1 MADLEK
7 IAESLN
13 IKLSNLQE
21 KKLDHARSEQSIG
34 QKRRAWLIDQEK
46 NDEKGSMNLFN
57 KTDLS
62 IGFINSIN
70 RPLLEKGSI
79 KGVYKP
85 LLISLQN
92 LRSNPLKIIQ
102 YLFELSRNQDEKIT
116 GKTTQSEI
124 MKNLEISKDSAK
136 TAIRF
141 LLKNKLIERVNFQ
154 IGKMGWSKYKIKKE
168 LYNELEEAY
177 KNGSINPI
185 KQKGSNNSS
194 SYINTTTIK
203 DKPLLTWDDIDISPL
218 ENIGLTKKHLLQL
231 KKNQPEIV
239 QESIDHFAYGIKYSA
254 KTKKYDNPL
263 SVLMGVLRKGEAWV
277 ESSYKSVSE
286 ITQREFIERK
296 AAEQE
301 RLKKLEEESYKLAL
315 DEWRRSLTTEE
326 IEQIAS
332 NKIKGE
338 ITPQHVRLSIYFRK
352 NIWVTKRMDYVSSD

>member
-1 MADLEK
+1 MAELEK

-13 IKLSNLQE
+13 IKLTNLQ
-21 KKLDHARSEQSIG
+21 KKPSDHALDKKSVG
-34 QKRRAWLIDQEK
+34 QKRRAWLIDEEK
-46 NDEKGSMNLFN
+46 SNEKGSINPVH

-62 IGFINSIN
+62 IGFINSIY

-92 LRSNPLKIIQ
+92 LRGNPFKIIQ

-116 GKTTQSEI
+116 EKTTHSQI
-124 MKNLEISKDSAK
+124 MKKLEISKDSAK

-154 IGKMGWSKYKIKKE
+154 IGKMGWSKYRIKKD
-168 LYNELEEAY
+168 LYDELEKAY
-177 KNGSINPI
+177 LKGSINPI
-185 KQKGSNNSS
+185 NQKGSNSSS

-203 DKPLLTWDDIDISPL
+203 DRPLLTWDDIDISPL

-239 QESIDHFAYGIKYSA
+239 QESINHFSYGLKYNT
-254 KTKKYDNPL
+254 KTKKYDDPIA
-263 SVLMGVLRKGEAWV
+263 VLMGVLRKGEAWV
-277 ESSYKSVSE
+277 EPSYKSVKE
-286 ITQREFIERK
+286 IAQQEFIERK
-296 AAEQE
+296 LSEQE

-315 DEWRRSLTTEE
+315 DEWIRSLTTEE
-326 IEQIAS
+326 IEQISS
-332 NKIKGE
+332 NKIRGE
-338 ITPQHVRLSIYFRK
+338 IMPQQVRLSIYFKK
-352 NIWVTKRMDYVSSD
+352 NIWINKKMDYVFSN